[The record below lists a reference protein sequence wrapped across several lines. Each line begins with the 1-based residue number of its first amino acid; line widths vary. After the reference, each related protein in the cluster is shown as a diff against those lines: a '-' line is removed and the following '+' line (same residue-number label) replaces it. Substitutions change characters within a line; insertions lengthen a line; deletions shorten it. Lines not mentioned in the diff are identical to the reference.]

1 MDVVPSLLD
10 DVPLFD
16 VIVDL
21 DETTSREI
29 FKWKS
34 L

>member
-16 VIVDL
+16 VIVDS
-21 DETTSREI
+21 DGTTSREI